1 MSDRWY
7 SGVPMNSRESFPQG
21 GIHQILQQWKVIKT
35 FMNENSELHFRK
47 SLRQPDVFI
56 WTHKFTQNDSRK
68 MTTWFFFFSP
78 PLGAPGK
85 TRKKEPKKKSPEKD
99 PSDAV
104 LSPSTDVSSAVP
116 GSGNCSDCGL
126 VFSIEAS
133 TPKNER
139 EKMRFA
145 QEACLTS
152 TPVYS
157 TTYDV
162 PSTISGS
169 PPEGELQ
176 YTEFITQI
184 KVWYKSEIYIFL

>member
-35 FMNENSELHFRK
+35 LMRTLSYILESR
-47 SLRQPDVFI
+47 
-56 WTHKFTQNDSRK
+56 WDSQMFLYEHTNLLK
-68 MTTWFFFFSP
+68 MTVEKWPRDFIYFFP
-78 PLGAPGK
+78 GAPGK

-104 LSPSTDVSSAVP
+104 SSPSTDDSSAVP
-116 GSGNCSDCGL
+116 GGGDCSDCGL

-139 EKMRFA
+139 EKMRLA

-157 TTYDV
+157 TIYDV

-184 KVWYKSEIYIFL
+184 KVWCKSEIYIFL